1 MPFQLRLVRQNA
13 VQTAVQARVVDLAVF
28 DFQQIIQR
36 GGRIPA
42 LLDSQFA
49 ARRAQTIDRQQRRH
63 ARPWHVGGF
72 AIDGLLEEAIQFE
85 TLPHFQSEEAGAELP
100 RPLQTYFVQQHPRY
114 LRLVRRRLHMRGQEL
129 QLLAFTLFIEDLNG
143 CQPARLR
150 GAVQLAQVAQSL
162 LTWTIRRAY
171 GFHQRPI
178 GVVLAVLLATV
189 RPQKHSELIVSWYRF
204 AFKTVGLHYIA
215 VWELAP

>member
-1 MPFQLRLVRQNA
+1 MPFQLRLVRQNP
-13 VQTAVQARVVDLAVF
+13 VQTAVQARVVDLALF
-28 DFQQIIQR
+28 DLQQIVQR

-63 ARPWHVGGF
+63 ARPWHVDGF
-72 AIDGLLEEAIQFE
+72 VIDGWLEEAIQFE
-85 TLPHFQSEEAGAELP
+85 TLPHFQSKEAGTELP
-100 RPLQTYFVQQHPRY
+100 RSLQTYFVQQHPRY
-114 LRLVRRRLHMRGQEL
+114 LRVVRRRLHMRGEQF
-129 QLLAFTLFIEDLNG
+129 QLLGFALFIEDLNG
-143 CQPARLR
+143 CQPACLR
-150 GAVQLAQVAQSL
+150 GAVQLAQVAQSF
-162 LTWTIRRAY
+162 LTRTDRRAH

-189 RPQKHSELIVSWYRF
+189 RPQKHSELIVSWCRF

-215 VWELAP
+215 VWEHDP